1 MHPNMNDFYRE
12 FLGYKHN
19 QKDGCPNCK
28 PDRAE
33 RLEDILPKLAIT
45 GWQKGQEYAG
55 KGIDASQSALNEFIE
70 DLSGIQNLIRERL
83 ENAKDART
91 DLPDSD
97 NHATIPIFELKSG
110 SVVITMDVPGASKG
124 DVEVD
129 VSTSPNS
136 KEQAVLTVNANLHHE
151 QTATYV
157 FVLKKDSVR
166 LREIHSNL
174 ENGVLTLSIPLV
186 DSSLEDINVF
196 V

>member
-1 MHPNMNDFYRE
+1 MRPNMNDFYRE

-19 QKDGCPNCK
+19 QKDGCPNCE
-28 PDRAE
+28 PNRPE
-33 RLEDILPKLAIT
+33 RLEDVLPKLAIK

-83 ENAKDART
+83 ENAKDACT
-91 DLPDSD
+91 NLPDND
-97 NHATIPIFELKSG
+97 NYATTPIFEVKLG

-129 VSTSPNS
+129 VKTSPNS
-136 KEQAVLTVNANLHHE
+136 KEQVILTVNADLHHE

-166 LREIHSNL
+166 LREIYSNL
-174 ENGVLTLSIPLV
+174 EDGVLTLSIPLV
-186 DSSLEDINVF
+186 DSSLGDINVF